1 MSDKAALATKEIAL
15 IDILDTILD
24 KGAAIRGDLVISIAG
39 IDLVYLDLRLLIAS
53 VESLV
58 HKGTGE
64 GCSETQTTGSGEGGM
79 D

>member
-64 GCSETQTTGSGEGGM
+64 GFSETQTTGSVEGGTG
-79 D
+79 

>member
-1 MSDKAALATKEIAL
+1 MSDKAALANKEIAL

-64 GCSETQTTGSGEGGM
+64 EFSETQTTGSGEGGKG
-79 D
+79 